1 MGLIALLTFAGCSD
15 DTEQRQ
21 QRLQMEAVASAPG
34 YMEAEAEAR
43 GSMEEGYHEGGTR
56 AWVPPTIPT
65 QYYLYDVL
73 YSGSLYANYKS
84 LNNMAI
90 DVFFT
95 HTGEGGLTTSPNPL
109 HARLRYVPAAPPAVS
124 KWKLVLPNPVKE
136 DDVKAG
142 SYYVYGFIPRNAADG
157 ATITGNPTFDEGA
170 VLTIEGLQSITSDAC
185 VIIGAK
191 EGFSADYDGDWT
203 DTNHN
208 DAYDDG
214 TDIRTNRL
222 TAGDFKF
229 NLKTGESANNYMYLL
244 FDHLCS
250 ALDIRMRVY
259 KDYDDLRTIKLKEL
273 HLQTATDEGKT
284 KKKMNVTVTL
294 KKTADGG
301 DPIKSVVYE
310 PTGEEECDGIVYQD
324 EEGTRLST
332 DYSLFLCH
340 FIPLG
345 TKKLILTSTYDVYD
359 KNVTLEHPEG
369 NLIRANCKATNTID
383 ITKKIDRLKEVK
395 RGYKYTINMTI
406 QPTYLYMLS
415 EPDLDSPTVT
425 VE

>member
-1 MGLIALLTFAGCSD
+1 MGLMGPIGPMGLIGLIGLIALIVLGCSD
-15 DTEQRQ
+15 DAEQRQ

-43 GSMEEGYHEGGTR
+43 GTR

-136 DDVKAG
+136 EDVKAG

-191 EGFSADYDGDWT
+191 EGPDADHDG
-203 DTNHN
+203 
-208 DAYDDG
+208 G
-214 TDIRTNRL
+214 L

-340 FIPLG
+340 FIPYG

-359 KNVTLEHPEG
+359 KNVTHEHPEG